1 MQHEERLQAG
11 SDSEE
16 IVPFFGGESEEDPGE
31 SEENEEVM
39 HLPATGEEG
48 VPNNQDVEFVAELQ
62 LNDAVDQAPY
72 NDNQPQLDEF
82 QREDVEAEVEPII
95 LEVASDAS
103 FDQADLEEGPRNEV
117 SNLDFEE
124 RGCTRLVLVNCKL
137 INALK
142 HLD

>member
-1 MQHEERLQAG
+1 
-11 SDSEE
+11 
-16 IVPFFGGESEEDPGE
+16 
-31 SEENEEVM
+31 M
-39 HLPATGEEG
+39 HQPATGEEG
-48 VPNNQDVEFVAELQ
+48 VQNYNNQYPEFVVELQ
-62 LNDAVDQAPY
+62 PNDAADQGLQ
-72 NDNQPQLDEF
+72 NDNQQQPDEI

-124 RGCTRLVLVNCKL
+124 KGCTRLVLHNSCKI
-137 INALK
+137 INALE